1 MNTPLELKPPAG
13 NNKTLWVVVGI
24 LGVAVLAMGATLI
37 RLQSQ
42 PTEPGPLVG
51 SALTQAAAPTA
62 SGAATAAA
70 APITTVSAD
79 SSAGTGTP
87 SKLVA
92 TPEKALVSV
101 QNKSPAHINK
111 ANHATDKIA
120 VQTAQAAPPA
130 TAAPTP
136 VRPQSPEPAVARA
149 PAKPICADCGTVES
163 VTPVERDGAASGVGV
178 VAGGVLGAVVGNQ
191 VGGGDGKTL
200 ATILGAVGG
209 GMAGNAV
216 EKKMKKVTHYEVT
229 VRMEDGS
236 SRTVQQST
244 PASVGA
250 QVTVDGNTLTRV
262 TR

>member
-1 MNTPLELKPPAG
+1 MC
-13 NNKTLWVVVGI
+13 
-24 LGVAVLAMGATLI
+24 I
-37 RLQSQ
+37 R
-42 PTEPGPLVG
+42 
-51 SALTQAAAPTA
+51 
-62 SGAATAAA
+62 
-70 APITTVSAD
+70 D
-79 SSAGTGTP
+79 
-87 SKLVA
+87 
-92 TPEKALVSV
+92 
-101 QNKSPAHINK
+101 
-111 ANHATDKIA
+111 
-120 VQTAQAAPPA
+120 
-130 TAAPTP
+130 
-136 VRPQSPEPAVARA
+136 R
-149 PAKPICADCGTVES
+149 S